1 MSAPILVAGEALYDL
16 VADAEGALAGLDA
29 AGTASYGFYARGG
42 GPRRRR
48 RHDRRGR
55 RVQRRGFLA
64 WWSSHALGREDLA
77 RHELVV
83 EAARFAAVVAA
94 RTVARAG
101 ASPPVLAADA
111 PALLGVRSL

>member
-1 MSAPILVAGEALYDL
+1 VAAVPVVVVDTIGAG
-16 VADAEGALAGLDA
+16 DAFSG
-29 AGTASYGFYARGG
+29 
-42 GPRRRR
+42 
-48 RHDRRGR
+48 
-55 RVQRRGFLA
+55 GFLA